1 MLHRRQFI
9 RASAAL
15 AAWVALPLTG
25 IARADQP
32 RLPRRP
38 IPGTGESLPII
49 GLGNSQA
56 FRDGD
61 MVRSRALIDYFHDQ
75 GGAYIDVSG
84 GSRFV
89 TGEIARELSIADDLF
104 FGTYIETGNDA
115 QDRSEAREVL
125 AAQDRK
131 QLDLVL
137 TRDLAGFAARQASYQ
152 GLKSEGL
159 TRHLGVA
166 RHQQQYHEPMMA
178 LMKAGAVDMVQ
189 VNYSIL
195 EPEAADRLLPMAMDR
210 GIAVLINRPFINGAY
225 FSVVKGHELP
235 AWAGE
240 IGCDTW
246 AKFSLKYILSHPAVT
261 CVLTETANPKHAAD
275 NIGAGFGAMPDEAT
289 RVRMAAAVRSLV

>member
-1 MLHRRQFI
+1 MMHRRRFLQTTAALA
-9 RASAAL
+9 ASAAL
-15 AAWVALPLTG
+15 PWSGVT
-25 IARADQP
+25 RADQP
-32 RLPRRP
+32 RLPRRA
-38 IPGTGESLPII
+38 IPGTSETLPIV

-61 MVRSRALIDYFHDQ
+61 VARSKALIDYFHDH

-84 GSRFV
+84 SSRFV
-89 TGEIARELSIADDLF
+89 TGQIASDLSISDDLF

-125 AAQDRK
+125 AAQNKK

-137 TRDLAGFAARQASYQ
+137 TRDLAGFSARQDSYQ
-152 GLKSEGL
+152 GFKSEGL
-159 TRHLGVA
+159 ARYVGVA
-166 RHQQQYHEPMMA
+166 RHQEQYHEPMMA
-178 LMKAGAVDMVQ
+178 LMKAGTVDFVQ
-189 VNYSIL
+189 VNYSML
-195 EPEAADRLLPMAMDR
+195 EPEAAERLLPMAMDL

-225 FSVVKGHELP
+225 FALVKGRELP
-235 AWAGE
+235 AWADE

-275 NIGAGFGAMPDEAT
+275 NIGAGFGPMPDEQT
-289 RVRMAAAVRSLV
+289 RARMAEVVRNLT

>member
-1 MLHRRQFI
+1 MMHRRQFL
-9 RASAAL
+9 RAATAL
-15 AAWVALPLTG
+15 AAYSTLPLPRL
-25 IARADQP
+25 ARTDQL

-38 IPGTGESLPII
+38 IPGTNETLPII

-61 MVRSRALIDYFHDQ
+61 MARSRALIDYFHDQ

-84 GSRFV
+84 SSRFV
-89 TGEIARELSIADDLF
+89 TGQIASELSIAGDLF

-125 AAQDRK
+125 AAQNRK

-137 TRDLAGFAARQASYQ
+137 TRDLAGYSARQSSYQ
-152 GLKSEGL
+152 GLKTEGL
-159 TRHLGVA
+159 ARYLGVA
-166 RHQQQYHEPMMA
+166 RHQERYHDPMMA
-178 LMKAGAVDMVQ
+178 LMEAAAVDFVQ

-195 EPEAADRLLPMAMDR
+195 EPEAAERLLPMARDL
-210 GIAVLINRPFINGAY
+210 GIAVLINRPFINGQY

-235 AWAGE
+235 AWAAE

-275 NIGAGFGAMPDEAT
+275 NIGAGFGPMPDEAT
-289 RVRMAAAVRSLV
+289 RSRMAETIRALV